1 MSTKKRPNLGSTLDQ
16 FLDEDGTRTEVD
28 AAAIKRVVAL
38 QIEDTMRR
46 RKITKATLAKR
57 MHTSRIAVDRL
68 LDTTNGSVTL
78 ATLGR
83 AASALGCGL
92 KVQLVNGRG

>member
-1 MSTKKRPNLGSTLDQ
+1 MSTKKHPNLGSTLDQ

-68 LDTTNGSVTL
+68 LDTTNGSVKL

-83 AASALGCGL
+83 ATSALGCGQ
-92 KVQLVNGRG
+92 KVQLVNGRK